1 MTGTIVLALSLLA
14 QLGSGDVVSPIG
26 PTSGNTTSG
35 GTGGLDRSD
44 ANLEDSHPPFTSG
57 AAPIST
63 GSESTGSG
71 SSTSSS
77 PSSTGSTGST
87 SSGTAASMPLGAGG
101 TGTSGGIT
109 SGTGIG
115 GSSMR

>member
-63 GSESTGSG
+63 GSESTGS
-71 SSTSSS
+71 STSTS